1 MHCLT
6 FPWKQQLKWNNY
18 VLFVF
23 YFMTCLIKW
32 KLQKIK
38 CPTMLRFIDPQDTE
52 NQCADTFQ
60 EWYIIEKNN
69 FRGKNTFKAE
79 YLKFIYQK
87 IMLINFAYINIFFE
101 VWWQIL
107 RHVAI
112 FYTINIFIIYC
123 IWYHFSSILIL
134 LFYRSLFA

>member
-38 CPTMLRFIDPQDTE
+38 CPTMLRFIDPQDRE

-60 EWYIIEKNN
+60 EWYIIEENN
-69 FRGKNTFKAE
+69 FRGKEDF
-79 YLKFIYQK
+79 
-87 IMLINFAYINIFFE
+87 
-101 VWWQIL
+101 
-107 RHVAI
+107 
-112 FYTINIFIIYC
+112 
-123 IWYHFSSILIL
+123 
-134 LFYRSLFA
+134 